1 MDSPQTE
8 KTIPDRT
15 NAGDGI
21 IVWDRRG
28 GVCCPAFFAISQKIF
43 EMSELCNN
51 SACFS
56 VEIKGTSD
64 ICVTFG
70 FYNNPH
76 KEK

>member
-1 MDSPQTE
+1 MGS
-8 KTIPDRT
+8 
-15 NAGDGI
+15 AG
-21 IVWDRRG
+21 RR
-28 GVCCPAFFAISQKIF
+28 VLPRFFRHFSKIF